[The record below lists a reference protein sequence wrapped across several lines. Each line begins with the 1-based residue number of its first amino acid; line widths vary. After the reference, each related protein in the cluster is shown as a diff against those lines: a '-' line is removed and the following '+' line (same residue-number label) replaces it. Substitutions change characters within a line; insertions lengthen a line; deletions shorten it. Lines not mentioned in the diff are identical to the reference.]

1 MTCSIMTCE
10 MNNFEIEWSF
20 CSALMQSFVVDWA
33 QSTNFLSLLAVLNQP
48 RSSVCLSVF
57 RNRKTAKH
65 GHRESLIPQ
74 HFCQFFQREVIMLIS
89 AQWGA
94 ADAEIKVPSGENTEL
109 KRSPFKAWS
118 RPLYSHTCYT
128 YCQGFLPQ
136 STNELTSL
144 PISTLRS
151 IHLHFL
157 QNLSRFFPDVILC
170 GWLGSKHQLIYVM
183 KNRSGFGNFHI
194 AQLWHLIE
202 KSLPMYD
209 CCDLKYYVLD
219 TISTILFHF
228 KYYSMHG
235 NFVLKNHSVAVQS
248 VS

>member
-1 MTCSIMTCE
+1 
-10 MNNFEIEWSF
+10 
-20 CSALMQSFVVDWA
+20 MQSFVVDWA

-118 RPLYSHTCYT
+118 RSVYSHTCCS
-128 YCQGFLPQ
+128 YCQGCLPCYY
-136 STNELTSL
+136 L
-144 PISTLRS
+144 PFRS
-151 IHLHFL
+151 IHLHFSPKL
-157 QNLSRFFPDVILC
+157 LPKFSCVSCGLC
-170 GWLGSKHQLIYVM
+170 WFLC
-183 KNRSGFGNFHI
+183 RP
-194 AQLWHLIE
+194 AE
-202 KSLPMYD
+202 
-209 CCDLKYYVLD
+209 
-219 TISTILFHF
+219 
-228 KYYSMHG
+228 
-235 NFVLKNHSVAVQS
+235 
-248 VS
+248 